1 MEEKYELVC
10 NLITELIVKLEDETI
25 LEKNSCINFMYKL
38 LDILDIL
45 KDEKNEEEITAILY
59 SLKKATED
67 MNNFDVEIL
76 NLLSKYNNCY
86 IESLKGKLDNIAS
99 ELESDV
105 ALLNDNIVS
114 RKEYMDALNETMKN
128 KSLCSK
134 ELKTRIISICL
145 ALGIYGTVW
154 LSIAN
159 NSKRMSTG
167 KVYCGVITTYFS
179 LDNSIKEENTY
190 FDLNSD
196 DNTYINIYSKVF
208 KDGLFGLKKN
218 RIVSSYDV
226 SDYCYNDIEDYLDID
241 LSNFTYS
248 VKQIEYSSG
257 TSYEQYSEVIKTD
270 VDKNK
275 VIMKVNKL
283 LYYYIQIYC
292 VLFIEMILIMIS
304 SHIIKEKR
312 DKQRFYNYNQI
323 FLGIL
328 LNLKSLLRK
337 NSNKQNLFLQNKS
350 FEEDILKLI
359 DDINEVDVDKHNLI
373 LRFEKNLL
381 EFYQLYQRYG
391 KIIDSSQELLDRV
404 EVIQT
409 NSHVKKLVRSKDN

>member
-10 NLITELIVKLEDETI
+10 NLIIELIVKLEDETI
-25 LEKNSCINFMYKL
+25 LEKNSCINFMYEL

-59 SLKKATED
+59 SLKKAKED

-167 KVYCGVITTYFS
+167 KVYSGVITTYSS
-179 LDNSIKEENTY
+179 LDKSIKEKNTY

-312 DKQRFYNYNQI
+312 DKQIFYNYNQI

-373 LRFEKNLL
+373 LRFEKKLL